1 MVPAVLRKARLGVKR
16 LRRRVQSWVLVRAV
30 RAALWALQHRSL
42 EQAVSLGERLGAL
55 AYWLSPKLRRLAL
68 EHLELA
74 FGDELSPQARE
85 RIARACFANAGRL
98 FCEVARMDE
107 IRQRRDELFT
117 LVGEDNLR
125 AILSRG
131 TGCIAIT
138 GHIGNW
144 ELLAAYFAW
153 RGIPV
158 SAVARRVYVPELNE
172 LIVGWRQRQGVCT
185 ILRESPS
192 SARAIL
198 RVLRDNGILAMVIDQ
213 DTHVP
218 SVSVPFFG
226 RPARTPVA
234 AAALALRRGLPVAPV
249 FIQRTGNVGWRVTV
263 CPPIVPEPRQDRREA
278 LREVVAEMNRIIE
291 AQIRANPV
299 EWPWWHRRW
308 RRAPMPKLDLDG
320 AVGYEGTH
328 GF

>member
-1 MVPAVLRKARLGVKR
+1 MHGKPFRSVRLWIKQ
-16 LRRRVQSWVLVRAV
+16 RRRRAQNWVLVRAV
-30 RAALWALQHRSL
+30 RVALWGLDKLPL
-42 EQAVSLGERLGAL
+42 EQAVSVGERLGEL
-55 AYWLSPKLRRLAL
+55 VYWLSPRSRRLAL

-74 FGDELSPQARE
+74 FGDELSPSARE
-85 RIARACFANAGRL
+85 RIARACFANAGRI
-98 FCEVARMDE
+98 FCEVARIDE
-107 IRQRRDELFT
+107 IRRRRDELFT
-117 LVGEDNLR
+117 LSGEAHLR
-125 AILSRG
+125 AILDGG

-158 SAVARRVYVPELNE
+158 SAVARRIYVPELNE
-172 LIVGWRQRQGVCT
+172 LIVNWRQRQGVGT

-198 RVLRDNGILAMVIDQ
+198 RVLRDRGILAMLIDQ

-218 SVSVPFFG
+218 SISVPFFG

-234 AAALALRRGLPVAPV
+234 AAALALRRGLPVVPV
-249 FIQRTGNVGWRVTV
+249 FIQRTGKIGWRVTV
-263 CPPIVPEPRQDRREA
+263 CAPIEVERRPEWRDTLRA
-278 LREVVAEMNRIIE
+278 LAAEMNRAIE

-308 RRAPMPKLDLDG
+308 RRSPMPKLDLD
-320 AVGYEGTH
+320 APLAYEGTH
-328 GF
+328 G